1 MKKNLMANRE
11 LLFKRINNA
20 LLDLQASTSQ
30 TFEQHF
36 LTFGRLVA
44 DSSLQSLNQR
54 LVADLDV
61 ERFLEES
68 FKTQGSMVGSARLVW
83 PEEADEVLGLKWL
96 LVQKFAHEPR
106 QLLTFAHTF
115 YTVGRNLTGELHSLT
130 RQLLIPFGRDYKEF
144 VMMVEDPNRASSG
157 AFASGCEAQRAMQ
170 HITYN
175 ISGSNARVNNH
186 STDNSV
192 NAVTV
197 SSAVSN
203 HIQALRNEIQRA
215 PLTADKKAE
224 AAEVVDEIQAQVA
237 SGKSKK
243 GVMSALLA
251 SLPAIQSITTIG
263 KALYDVLHASGHI

>member
-1 MKKNLMANRE
+1 MTNRE

-36 LTFGRLVA
+36 LTFARLVA

-68 FKTQGSMVGSARLVW
+68 SKTQGSMVGSARLVW
-83 PEEADEVLGLKWL
+83 PVEADEGLGLKWL
-96 LVQKFAHEPR
+96 LVQKFAREPT

-144 VMMVEDPNRASSG
+144 VMAVEDPNGASSG
-157 AFASGCEAQRAMQ
+157 ALASSSEAQRAMQ

-192 NAVTV
+192 NTVTV

-203 HIQALRNEIQRA
+203 HIQALRDEIQRA
-215 PLTADKKAE
+215 PLTADQKAE
-224 AAEVVDEIQAQVA
+224 AVEVVDEIEAQVA
-237 SGKSKK
+237 SGKPKK
-243 GVMSALLA
+243 GVLSALLA
-251 SLPAIQSITTIG
+251 SLPTIQSISTIG